1 MYSKGLTLF
10 HIANVVA
17 IWYETAI
24 YGSGSSK
31 VHQGIIGIIF
41 FRGLASLYMVSVVAL
56 WYESYTKAL

>member
-31 VHQGIIGIIF
+31 VHQGIIGIIWTA
-41 FRGLASLYMVSVVAL
+41 RCGIQVCD
-56 WYESYTKAL
+56 TKLL